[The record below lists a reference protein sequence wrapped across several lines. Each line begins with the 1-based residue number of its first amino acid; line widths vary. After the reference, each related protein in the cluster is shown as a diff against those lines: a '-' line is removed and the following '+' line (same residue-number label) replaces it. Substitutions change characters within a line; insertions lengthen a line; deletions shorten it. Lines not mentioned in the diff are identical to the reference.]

1 MRFLTNLMMNV
12 NRFLCEGGTETTTP
26 ETTAPESVGA
36 GADKFNTEGIKGLG
50 NSVWETVKDILA
62 WVMPIVLAVVTAFGV
77 FFAIK
82 LGIAYAQAETTEKR
96 EEAKKRLVGAIIGFG
111 IGIIAA
117 ALMWWLSQSTL
128 LSSLFDNS
136 AA

>member
-12 NRFLCEGGTETTTP
+12 NRFLCEGGTGEP
-26 ETTAPESVGA
+26 ETGTSTPESVGT
-36 GADKFNTEGIKGLG
+36 GEGKFSTQGIKDLG
-50 NSVWETVKDILA
+50 NSVWETVKDVLA